1 MVLLH
6 ELCNC
11 SHTRF
16 AQKVTAQAAH
26 SRSAPAVA
34 LLIRHAAPW
43 LLDRCALPC
52 RGLRDF
58 GIMSMNCIYVL
69 RLRLVARLINQ
80 VGDYASETVAGDQA
94 PKLLPVK
101 WGIWRTHFCDFQPA
115 PGKAAVRYHQHQQSL
130 QRPEPMAQRPL
141 IWSGN
146 LHAPFVKRTIM

>member
-1 MVLLH
+1 
-6 ELCNC
+6 
-11 SHTRF
+11 
-16 AQKVTAQAAH
+16 
-26 SRSAPAVA
+26 
-34 LLIRHAAPW
+34 
-43 LLDRCALPC
+43 
-52 RGLRDF
+52 
-58 GIMSMNCIYVL
+58 MNCIYVL